1 MNHKDQ
7 GAQDAGQSGQASE
20 RRFRRAA
27 VLGAGVMG
35 SGIAA
40 HLAGAGLDV
49 LLLDIVP
56 PDLAQAGA
64 AQQADQATNKKA
76 RNKFAL
82 GALDKLKASRPSLLF
97 HPRDLERIRTGN
109 LEDDLAE
116 AAQMDLVIEVVRED
130 LAIKQA
136 LFARIEPLLGPHT
149 VLASNTSGLPIVKLM
164 AGRSASMRSRFLVT
178 HFFNPVRYMRL
189 LELVAGP
196 DTDPKVVADIARFGE
211 TVLGKGVVFGKDTT
225 NFVANR
231 IGTAGMMG
239 LIKLAIDEGFT
250 VEEIDAIFGP
260 PLGRPKSAVF
270 RTADLV
276 GLDTVI
282 DVAQNCYD
290 NLVHDESRAVFELPE
305 VLRQMVQ
312 RGLRGDKT
320 GKGFYQKTKDGI
332 QSLDLKTLEYRPQQ
346 KVRFDSLGAAKN
358 AQTPEARI
366 TAVLGGTDR
375 AAQLAW
381 KATAM
386 MWAYSSR
393 RIGPRVEADGTAQ
406 DPVIA
411 DDILNVDRA
420 MRWGYAWELGPF
432 EMWDAYG
439 VKNAVERMEKDGIR
453 PAQWVYDMLKS
464 GRTSFY
470 SGAPGDKS
478 FYDLSAHGP
487 VGVPRSPRELSLA
500 GRVASGAVVD
510 HNDGAHLI
518 DLGDDVYALEFHTKM
533 NAIDADIITMMRK
546 AIDLCDSRGKAL
558 VISNESTEAFSA
570 GANLFLILMAA
581 MQGSWPVLEKTIDDF
596 QQANML
602 LRYSPVPV
610 VVAPAGLALGGG
622 AEVTLHG
629 DAVRAHAE
637 LYIGLVEVGVGLLP
651 GGGGCKE
658 ILCRL
663 LGNLPDNADPF
674 PMVQRAFETIGLAKV
689 ATSAEEARS
698 AGFLRDTDSVTFNRD
713 HLTYDAKQLALG
725 MLRAG
730 YRAPRPHKIR
740 LPGPSGYANIR
751 SSLQMMLEAHQILP
765 HDLVVGSAL
774 AKVLTGGNTSP
785 TVKLS
790 EQQLLDLERE
800 QFLKLCGEEKTRER
814 MQYMLQH
821 NKPLRN

>member
-1 MNHKDQ
+1 MTTQDK
-7 GAQDAGQSGQASE
+7 GAQAQQTPSPD

-56 PDLAQAGA
+56 PDLAQADKA
-64 AQQADQATNKKA
+64 AQADKKA

-82 GALDKLKASRPSLLF
+82 GALDKLKASKPSLLF
-97 HPRDLERIRTGN
+97 HPRDLERIRVGN

-116 AAQMDLVIEVVRED
+116 AAKLDLVIEVVRED
-130 LAIKQA
+130 LAIKRA
-136 LFARIEPLLGPHT
+136 LYAKLEPLLGPDT
-149 VLASNTSGLPIVKLM
+149 VLTSNTSGLPIAKLM
-164 AGRSASMRSRFLVT
+164 EGRSASMRSRFLVT

-189 LELVAGP
+189 LELVSGT
-196 DTDPKVVADIARFGE
+196 DTDPEVFRQVAEFGE
-211 TVLGKGVVFGKDTT
+211 TVLGKGIVYGKDTT

-231 IGTAGMMG
+231 IGTHGMMG
-239 LIKLAIDEGFT
+239 LIKLAVEQGFT

-290 NLVHDESRAVFELPE
+290 NLVNDSSRETFKVPE
-305 VLRQMVQ
+305 VLHKMVEKN
-312 RGLRGDKT
+312 LRGDKT
-320 GKGFYQKTKDGI
+320 GKGFYQKTKEGI
-332 QSLDLKTLEYRPQQ
+332 LSLDLKTQEYKAQQ
-346 KVRFDSLGAAKN
+346 KVRYDSLGAAKN
-358 AQTPEARI
+358 AQTPEDRI
-366 TAVLGGTDR
+366 RAVLGGSDR

-381 KATAM
+381 KATAE

-393 RIGPRVEADGTAQ
+393 SIGPRSEADGNAA
-406 DPVIA
+406 DPAIA
-411 DDILNVDRA
+411 DDVLNVDRA
-420 MRWGYAWELGPF
+420 MRWGYAWDLGPF

-439 VKNAVERMEKDGIR
+439 VQKAVERMEKDGIK
-453 PAQWVYDMLKS
+453 PAAWVYDMLKS

-470 SGAPGDKS
+470 EGAPGLKN
-478 FYDLSAHGP
+478 FYDLDTKSAQEA
-487 VGVPRSPRELSLA
+487 PRSPRELSLP
-500 GRVASGAVVD
+500 GLVASGATVEK
-510 HNDGAHLI
+510 NDGAHLI

-546 AIDLCDSRGKAL
+546 AIDLCDARKKAL
-558 VISNESTEAFSA
+558 VITNESTEAFSA
-570 GANLFLILMAA
+570 GANLFLILMAS
-581 MQGSWPVLEKTIDDF
+581 MQGSWDVLEKTINDF

-658 ILCRL
+658 MLCRL
-663 LGNLPDNADPF
+663 LANLPDNADPF

-689 ATSAEEARS
+689 ATSAEEART
-698 AGFLRDTDSVTFNRD
+698 AGFLRETDSVTFNRD

-725 MLRAG
+725 LLRAG
-730 YRAPRPHKIR
+730 YRAPRPAKVR

-774 AKVLTGGNTSP
+774 AKVLTGGNTAP
-785 TVKLS
+785 TVKLT

-800 QFLKLCGEEKTRER
+800 QFLKLCGEENTRAR

>member
-1 MNHKDQ
+1 MQNT
-7 GAQDAGQSGQASE
+7 QDKAASQAKSE

-56 PDLAQAGA
+56 PDSAQA
-64 AQQADQATNKKA
+64 QDKRA

-82 GALDKLKASRPSLLF
+82 GALDKLKVSKPSLLF
-97 HPRDLERIRTGN
+97 HPRDLERIRVGN
-109 LEDDLAE
+109 LEDDLAD
-116 AAQMDLVIEVVRED
+116 AAKTDLVIEVVRED
-130 LAIKQA
+130 LAIKRA
-136 LFARIEPLLGPHT
+136 LFERIEPLLGPDT
-149 VLASNTSGLPIVKLM
+149 VLTSNTSGLPIARM
-164 AGRSASMRSRFLVT
+164 MEGRSASMRSRFLVT

-189 LELVAGP
+189 LELISGV
-196 DTDPKVVADIARFGE
+196 DTDPELFRQVAEFGE

-231 IGTAGMMG
+231 IGTAGMMC
-239 LIKLAIDEGFT
+239 LIKMAVAEGYT

-260 PLGRPKSAVF
+260 PMGRPKSAVF

-282 DVAQNCYD
+282 DVAQNCFD
-290 NLVHDESRAVFELPE
+290 NLLHDESREVFAVPE
-305 VLRQMVQ
+305 VLRQMVHK
-312 RGLRGDKT
+312 GLRGDKT

-332 QSLDLKTLEYRPQQ
+332 LALDLGTTEYRAQQ
-346 KVRFDSLGAAKN
+346 KVRFESLGVAKN
-358 AQTPEARI
+358 IPTVEGRLN
-366 TAVLGGTDR
+366 AVLGGTDR
-375 AAQLAW
+375 ASQLAW

-393 RIGPRVEADGTAQ
+393 RIGPRSESEGNAQ
-406 DPVIA
+406 DAPIA
-411 DDILNVDRA
+411 DDLCNVDRA
-420 MRWGYAWELGPF
+420 MRWGYAWDLGPF
-432 EMWDAYG
+432 EMWDTYG
-439 VKNAVERMEKDGIR
+439 VEKAVERMEKDGIK
-453 PAQWVYDMLKS
+453 PAAWVHSMLRS
-464 GRTSFY
+464 GRSSFY
-470 SGAPGDKS
+470 AGAPGHKTYFDIDS
-478 FYDLSAHGP
+478 RSEQA
-487 VGVPRSPRELSLA
+487 VPKSPRELSLP
-500 GRVASGAVVD
+500 GQVASGAVVA

-533 NAIDADIITMMRK
+533 NAIDGDIITMMRK
-546 AIDLCDSRGKAL
+546 AIDLCDSRKKAL
-558 VISNESTEAFSA
+558 VVTNESTEAFSA

-581 MQGSWPVLEKTIDDF
+581 MQGSWQVLEKTVDDF

-602 LRYSPVPV
+602 LRYGPVPV

-658 ILCRL
+658 LLCRL
-663 LGNLPDNADPF
+663 LANLPDNADPF

-689 ATSAEEARS
+689 ATSAEEART
-698 AGFLRDTDSVTFNRD
+698 AGFLRDTDSVSFNRD

-725 MLRAG
+725 LLRTG
-730 YRAPRPHKIR
+730 YRPPRPQKVR

-774 AKVLTGGNTSP
+774 ARVLTGGNTTP

-814 MQYMLQH
+814 MQYMLQN